1 MRIVLKYNFRGV
13 TCMDTTNYEE
23 ALEGDVRVWW
33 QSLLSVKLL
42 RFEVAKEVWRVTEHQ
57 QHMETVFKT

>member
-33 QSLLSVKLL
+33 QSFLSVKLL

-57 QHMETVFKT
+57 QRMETVFKT